1 MKIAISLLLT
11 GIMILL
17 TTAGLA
23 AQTKPKFEQPVLV
36 TSAGQCADVTL
47 AGMLCKKLNLNAKT
61 NAMAKASDLSGI
73 KTLMIVAGFS
83 SKGLGAA
90 GISREQELAR
100 VKDLIAAAKEKN
112 IGIVMMHIGGKPRRG
127 TQSDD
132 FNKLA
137 SESAKLLLVV
147 KGGDEDQFFT
157 QIAAKGKIAI
167 DVVGKIAEISQPLA
181 AAFK

>member
-1 MKIAISLLLT
+1 MKTAFSFCLI
-11 GIMILL
+11 GIMII
-17 TTAGLA
+17 TMVAGVT
-23 AQTKPKFEQPVLV
+23 AQTKPKFEQPILV

-61 NAMAKASDLSGI
+61 NAMAKAADLAGMKS
-73 KTLMIVAGFS
+73 LMIVAGFS

-100 VKDLIAAAKEKN
+100 VKELVAAAKEKN
-112 IGIVMMHIGGKPRRG
+112 ISIIMLHIGGKPRRG

-132 FNKLA
+132 FNKMA
-137 SESAKLLLVV
+137 SESAKLMLVV
-147 KGGDEDQFFT
+147 KQGDEDQFFT
-157 QIAAKGKIAI
+157 QIATKGKIAI
-167 DVVGKIAEISQPLA
+167 EVVGKIAEISQPLA